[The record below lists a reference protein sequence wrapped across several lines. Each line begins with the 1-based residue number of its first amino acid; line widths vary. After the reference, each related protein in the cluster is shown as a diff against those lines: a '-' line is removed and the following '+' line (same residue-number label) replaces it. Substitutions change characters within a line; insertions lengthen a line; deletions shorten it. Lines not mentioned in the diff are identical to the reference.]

1 MMGKIIDGKELAA
14 RIRENL
20 TREVAALN
28 EAGKNPGLAVI
39 IVGDNPAS
47 QSYVR
52 AKTKACQD
60 VGMYSELHELDAS
73 ISETDLLTKIEDLN
87 QDSKIHGILVQLPL
101 PAHID
106 EHKVIEAISADK
118 DVDGFHVTNAGR
130 LLTGLDGFVACTPAG
145 VIEMIK
151 STGVS
156 MVGQHV
162 VVVGRSNIVGKPV
175 AILALNEHATVTIC
189 HSRTRNLAE
198 ITRQADIL
206 IAAVG
211 RPEMI
216 TGDMVKEGSI
226 IIDVGINRVDGKLVG
241 DVDFASCESKAAYI
255 SPVPGGVGPMT
266 ITMLLANTVQA
277 CKNLQA

>member
-47 QSYVR
+47 QSYVM